1 VPNLELTDQKGIS
14 DKQCHEL
21 LGILQKKAQELVG
34 DVMVYELVVTA
45 GG

>member
-14 DKQCHEL
+14 DKQCNEL